1 MINGESHQKVTDGHL
16 QRNAYLYVRQST
28 LRQVYENTESTKRQ
42 YALRQ
47 RAVSLG
53 WPTEQVVV
61 IDTDQGQSGACEDR
75 EGFQRLVG
83 EVGMGLAGIVIGLEV
98 SRLARNSVDWHRLL
112 QICGLTGTLILDED
126 GLYDPCD
133 FNDRLILGLKGTFS
147 EAELHVI
154 KSRMRGGIINK
165 ARRGE
170 LKMPMPVGLM
180 YDHQQRVVMDPD
192 QQVQKSISHI
202 FHLYQQTGSAIGV
215 VKLFREQGLLFPR
228 RMRNG
233 PEKGQLIWGPLVH
246 SRVLQILHN
255 PWYAGA
261 FAFGRSQ
268 TCKKINGKKEHR
280 KLPQDQWHTL
290 IPDAHPGYITWEQY
304 QDNQRRLRECAQ
316 AHGQDRRKSPP
327 GQGPA
332 LLQGLV
338 VCGICGQRMTVRY
351 HNCQGHLEP
360 DYMCQ
365 RQGIEHAQQFCQMF
379 TGKWI
384 DKAVSE
390 LLLEMVK
397 PMTIEIAWA
406 VQQELQSR
414 LAEADQLRKQ
424 NVERARYEADMAR
437 IRYMQVDPNNRLVA
451 NELEAEWNA
460 KLRVLNDAQE
470 HYEQQK
476 NADQIMLDDQ
486 TKAKVMA
493 LASDFS
499 KIWNDSRTSDK
510 DRKRMV
516 RLLIEDVT
524 LLKDTQITVHIR
536 FKGGATRTLE
546 LPLPKSAPELRKTSS
561 KVIMEIDRLLDE
573 KTDEQTAIE
582 LNNRGYKT
590 GTGCAFTRILVANIR
605 IRYKLKNH
613 FTRLREAGMMTES
626 EIAAKLSLCIET
638 VKRWREHGLLKAR
651 AYNEKGQ
658 YLYEPIN
665 YDGQPQKF
673 GIKLSERCPI
683 QITLPNA
690 INEVQDEV

>member
-53 WPTEQVVV
+53 WPTEQVIV
-61 IDTDQGQSGACEDR
+61 IDTDQGQSGASEDR

-180 YDHQQRVVMDPD
+180 YDNQQRVVLDPD
-192 QQVQKSISHI
+192 QQVQKSIY
-202 FHLYQQTGSAIGV
+202 HLFNIYQQTGSAVAV
-215 VKLFREQGLLFPR
+215 VKAFREQGLLFPCR
-228 RMRNG
+228 LHGG
-233 PEKGQLIWGPLVH
+233 PQKGQLIWQPIVH

-261 FAFGRSQ
+261 FVFGRTQ
-268 TCKKINGKKEHR
+268 TRRTINGKNR
-280 KLPQDQWHTL
+280 VRLSQDQWHTL
-290 IPDAHPGYITWEQY
+290 IPETHKGYITWEQY
-304 QDNQRRLRECAQ
+304 QANQQRLRECAQ
-316 AHGQDRRKSPP
+316 AHGHDRRKSPP

-338 VCGICGQRMTVRY
+338 VCSICGKRMTVRY
-351 HNCQGHLEP
+351 HSRHGHLEP
-360 DYMCQ
+360 DYICQ
-365 RQGIEHAQQFCQMF
+365 RQGIQHAKPLCQIIPG
-379 TGKWI
+379 TCI
-384 DKAVSE
+384 DKTMGE
-390 LLLEMVK
+390 LLLEMVT
-397 PMTIEIAWA
+397 PMTLEIACA

-414 LAEADQLRKQ
+414 MTEADQLRKEH
-424 NVERARYEADMAR
+424 VERARYEADMAR
-437 IRYMQVDPNNRLVA
+437 IRYMQVDPNNRLVT
-451 NELEAEWNA
+451 NELEADWNA
-460 KLRVLNDAQE
+460 KLRILTQLQE
-470 HYEQQK
+470 HYEQQRQTDQTILE
-476 NADQIMLDDQ
+476 DQIKD
-486 TKAKVMA
+486 KVMA
-493 LASDFS
+493 LAQDFP
-499 KIWNDSRTSDK
+499 KVWNDPKTPYK

-524 LLKDTQITVHIR
+524 LLKNDQINVHVR
-536 FKGGATRTLE
+536 FKGGATQTLR
-546 LPLPKSAPELRKTSS
+546 LSIPKSSPELRKTSQHIIAE
-561 KVIMEIDRLLDE
+561 VDQLLNE
-573 KTDEQTAIE
+573 KTDEQTALE
-582 LNNRGYKT
+582 LNKRGYKT
-590 GTGCAFTRILVANIR
+590 GTGIRFTRVLVANIR
-605 IRYKLKNH
+605 HRYKLKSY
-613 FTRLREAGMMTES
+613 FTRLRQAGMMTES
-626 EIAAKLSLCIET
+626 EIANKLGIGTFT
-638 VKRWREHGLLKAR
+638 VKIWRRHGLLKAR
-651 AYNEKGQ
+651 SYNEKNQ
-658 YLYEPIN
+658 YLYEPVEN
-665 YDGQPQKF
+665 CGPVQKY
-673 GIKLSERCPI
+673 GIKRAER
-683 QITLPNA
+683 QILPVTLPKA